1 MSGKIFLNYSGF
13 FTNFKI
19 KKEELKSYIVL
30 KLQKN

>member
-19 KKEELKSYIVL
+19 KKEELKSYKEI
-30 KLQKN
+30 